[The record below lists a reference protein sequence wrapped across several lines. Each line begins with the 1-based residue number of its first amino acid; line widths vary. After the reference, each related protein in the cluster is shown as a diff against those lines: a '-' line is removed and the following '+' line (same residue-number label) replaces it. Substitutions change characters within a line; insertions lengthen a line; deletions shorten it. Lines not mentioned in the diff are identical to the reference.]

1 MIKTNINA
9 RDYKYNEV
17 VRICNVKQQ
26 IFYLSSGVY
35 PIDLYTSYAPK
46 NNRKIIVMIFNR
58 DDTKDVYQKWKNYIS
73 DTEVNGGD

>member
-35 PIDLYTSYAPK
+35 PIDIYTSYDDK
-46 NNRKIIVMIFNR
+46 NDRKIIVMIFEK
-58 DDTKDVYQKWKNYIS
+58 DKTKGLYQKWLNY
-73 DTEVNGGD
+73 DVD

>member
-1 MIKTNINA
+1 MVKTNINA

-35 PIDLYTSYAPK
+35 PIDIYTSYDDK
-46 NNRKIIVMIFNR
+46 NDRKIIVMIFEK
-58 DDTKDVYQKWKNYIS
+58 DKTKGLYQKWLNY
-73 DTEVNGGD
+73 DVD

>member
-26 IFYLSSGVY
+26 IFYLSSSVY
-35 PIDLYTSYAPK
+35 PIDIYTSYDDE
-46 NNRKIIVMIFNR
+46 NDRKIIVMIFEK
-58 DDTKDVYQKWKNYIS
+58 DKTKELYQKWLNY
-73 DTEVNGGD
+73 DVD

>member
-9 RDYKYNEV
+9 SDYKYNEV

-35 PIDLYTSYAPK
+35 PIDIYTSYDDK
-46 NNRKIIVMIFNR
+46 NDRKIIVMIFEK
-58 DDTKDVYQKWKNYIS
+58 DKTKELYQKWLNY
-73 DTEVNGGD
+73 DVD

>member
-26 IFYLSSGVY
+26 IFYLSSSVY
-35 PIDLYTSYAPK
+35 PIDIYTSYDDK
-46 NNRKIIVMIFNR
+46 NDRKIIVMIFEK
-58 DDTKDVYQKWKNYIS
+58 DKTKELYQKWLNY
-73 DTEVNGGD
+73 DVD

>member
-26 IFYLSSGVY
+26 IFYLSSCVY
-35 PIDLYTSYAPK
+35 PIDIYTSYDDK
-46 NNRKIIVMIFNR
+46 NDRKIIVMIFEK
-58 DDTKDVYQKWKNYIS
+58 DKTKELYQKWLNY
-73 DTEVNGGD
+73 DVD